1 MSSNSFEL
9 ESKKL
14 LEFMHERKQIESSV
28 LILLVKK
35 RQKKKKEL
43 RLRNFA
49 SLLLMLNM
57 QMKFKAIWNYY

>member
-1 MSSNSFEL
+1 MRSNSFEL

-35 RQKKKKEL
+35 KTEKKEGTSSEKL
-43 RLRNFA
+43 CFTVIDAEYANE
-49 SLLLMLNM
+49 
-57 QMKFKAIWNYY
+57 I